1 MIRGLM
7 RVEMMIVAF
16 FATVLIGCGGGGAGV
31 IPTPTL
37 PTEQAHFVD
46 MKARGIT
53 YRATVTDKEN
63 RYFESNGSVDNN
75 GVFKYFDGGKTYFY
89 MGDYLIGAITKI
101 NSDGYIFVQDI
112 IGADRESGLKNT
124 EVINLS
130 KILLSIDTAGIKKRY
145 KAVILNNFDIKNAT
159 DGEMDALLVSIGVVP
174 VTQLYA
180 KSYLK
185 YHYRLITSAPLLDK
199 ISRVTSTMCID
210 VNDTAIPDM
219 FSDFPDLNSV
229 EVYMDGLH
237 QGRLTKDIDKT
248 RHTLN
253 IKLGNGTE
261 NFDRAREF
269 AITFRNNNTGSKTT
283 YESPNFDVVVPSPM
297 LGRWVDSI
305 TRKVVYLK
313 SESELPNY
321 EFKDINQLEDTTTD
335 GRYLLRA
342 GIGDINIFGSIKK
355 LSTISNELQTID
367 MKIKHVKSGITQQY
381 RLVLADSS
389 HVAGSIGVGSN
400 ALDTLYVDG
409 NSTEYIIPRVT
420 TNDIEHLRVITGEN
434 EIYIQETT
442 VSGATISQFNI
453 SHIVGNTY
461 DFGTLN
467 ITDSTVSFNIVS
479 KLKEGN
485 DYLYY
490 GYLDENKDDK
500 PIEYRKTL
508 QVCNNGNSI
517 ISAARVHVMSSHPEL
532 FREFSVA
539 SLGMVG
545 IANGTCIEMPMKFSF
560 KKPNKT
566 VDINLTVEVTSG
578 SLSWSDH
585 MVMTLSDE
593 TFIKLYFISK
603 NIPLNSFISLE
614 KEGRLFAHEFTHDAL
629 SYTMLPRLEAKSYR
643 MAVAK
648 QTDENSFV
656 VGIDMVPDSEKF
668 QSDTDIEKS
677 LSIQEP
683 MNNTYYSGG
692 VKSCMESLPEIGAQ
706 TMALRYGEAMG
717 YITYRDIDYFTLDS
731 IPAVTHKYS
740 SFKTDSSD
748 SSGEITWKS
757 DIVLPFYI
765 QIDDADIDSFVKL
778 FVKDGAEITALT
790 KRYNRD
796 TATLTISNIPA
807 VLTESHYTIK
817 LLKGLK
823 SMEDTNAVLLQ
834 DQEWDIEFKKT
845 NMVSTGQTKS
855 YATHDDGSYQ
865 SGVSVVQSRDDTL
878 DIVTDMNTKLV
889 WQDNNDT
896 HSVTKNKVN
905 ALNYCTDL
913 SHAGHSDW
921 RLPSRE
927 ELISIVDYTKSYP
940 SIDSSFKFVV
950 EDGIYLSS
958 TQVAG
963 STDDA
968 WYVEFRD
975 GKSYYSAND
984 STVYNIR
991 CVRGATGSIYSSDY
1005 VKPTNS
1011 DYVTDRD
1018 DTYLLWQD
1026 DGNAGQTKKSWADA
1040 IEYCEALNLRDE
1052 SGTYTGTVWR
1062 LPNINELATIIDDA
1076 VSGSSTPAIIDI
1088 FSNTAAEVTDRYWS
1102 STTVA
1107 SNSDS
1112 AWAVGFTY
1120 GTHVSSTKSGSN
1132 FVRCVSR
1139 GSL

>member
-7 RVEMMIVAF
+7 RLEMIIVAF
-16 FATVLIGCGGGGAGV
+16 FVTVLIGCGGGGTGV
-31 IPTPTL
+31 VPTPTL

-53 YRATVTDKEN
+53 YRATVTDDQN
-63 RYFESNGSVDNN
+63 RYFESNGTLDNS

-89 MGDYLIGAITKI
+89 MGDYLIGAITNI
-101 NSDGYIFVQDI
+101 NSDGYVFVQDI
-112 IGADRESGLKNT
+112 VGVDRERGLEDI

-130 KILLSIDTAGIKKRY
+130 KILLSIDIGGVKERY

-159 DGEMDALLVSIGVVP
+159 DGEIDALLVSIGVVP

-185 YHYRLITSAPLLDK
+185 YHYRLIKSAPLLDK

-210 VNDTAIPDM
+210 VNDTAISDM
-219 FSDFPDLNSV
+219 LSDFPDLNSV

-248 RHTLN
+248 RHTLR

-261 NFDRAREF
+261 NFDRARDF
-269 AITFRNNNTGSKTT
+269 AITFKNDNTGSQTT
-283 YESPNFDVVVPSPM
+283 YESPSFAVVVPSPM

-305 TRKVVYLK
+305 TRGIVYLK
-313 SESELPNY
+313 SESELSNY
-321 EFKDINQLEDTTTD
+321 EFKDINQLEDTTSD

-355 LSTISNELQTID
+355 LSTTSNELQTID
-367 MKIKHVKSGITQQY
+367 MKIKHTKSGMTQQY
-381 RLVLADSS
+381 RLMLADTENI
-389 HVAGSIGVGSN
+389 AGSIKVDESG
-400 ALDTLYVDG
+400 LEILYVDG
-409 NSTEYIIPRVT
+409 NDTEYIIPRVT
-420 TNDIEHLRVITGEN
+420 TNDIEHLRVITGQN
-434 EIYIQETT
+434 EIYIQETDE
-442 VSGATISQFNI
+442 SGATVSRFDI

-467 ITDSTVSFNIVS
+467 ITDSTVNFNIVS

-500 PIEYRKTL
+500 PIEYIKTL
-508 QVCNNGNSI
+508 QVCNNGYSI
-517 ISAARVHVMSSHPEL
+517 ISAARVHVTSSHPEL
-532 FREFSVA
+532 FREFSVT
-539 SLGMVG
+539 SLGLVG
-545 IANGTCIEMPMKFSF
+545 INVGTCIEMPMKFSF
-560 KKPNKT
+560 KKPSEI
-566 VDINLTVEVTSG
+566 VDVNLTVEVISG
-578 SLSWSDH
+578 SISWSDH
-585 MVMTLSDE
+585 MVMTLSNE
-593 TFIKLYFISK
+593 TFIKLYLISK
-603 NIPLNSFISLE
+603 NISLNSFISLE
-614 KEGRLFAHEFTHDAL
+614 KEGRLFANEFTNQAL

-643 MAVAK
+643 VAVSK
-648 QTDENSFV
+648 RTDENSFL
-656 VGIDMVPDSEKF
+656 VGVDMVPDSEKF
-668 QSDTDIEKS
+668 GNDTDIENS

-683 MNNTYYSGG
+683 MNDTYYSGG
-692 VKSCMESLPEIGAQ
+692 VKSCMESLPEIGAE

-748 SSGEITWKS
+748 SSGAITWKS

-765 QIDDADIDSFVKL
+765 QIDDVDIDSFVKL
-778 FVKDGAEITALT
+778 FIKDGAEITGLT
-790 KRYNRD
+790 KSYDRD
-796 TATLTISNIPA
+796 TATLTIVNIPA
-807 VLTESHYTIK
+807 VLTETKYTVK

-823 SMEDTNAVLLQ
+823 SLEDTNASLLQ
-834 DQEWDIEFKKT
+834 DQEWDIELKKT
-845 NMVSTGQTKS
+845 NMISTGQTKS

-865 SGVSVVQSRDDTL
+865 SGVSAVHIRDNKL

-896 HSVTKNKVN
+896 HSVTRNKAN
-905 ALNYCTDL
+905 AKSYCEDL
-913 SHAGHSDW
+913 THAGTSDW

-950 EDGIYLSS
+950 DGGIYLTS
-958 TQVAG
+958 TEVAG
-963 STDDA
+963 SKDDA

-991 CVRGATGSIYSSDY
+991 CVRGSTDPIYSSDY
-1005 VKPTNS
+1005 VKSTGS

-1026 DGNAGQTKKSWADA
+1026 DGNAGQTTKSWNDA
-1040 IEYCEALNLRDE
+1040 IAYCEALNLRDE
-1052 SGTYTGTVWR
+1052 SGVYTGTVWR
-1062 LPNINELATIIDDA
+1062 LPNVNELATIIHDIA
-1076 VSGSSTPAIIDI
+1076 GGSATPAIMNI
-1088 FSNTAAEVTDRYWS
+1088 FKHTATEASDRYWS
-1102 STTVA
+1102 STTLE
-1107 SNSDS
+1107 SDTSS
-1112 AWAVGFTY
+1112 AWVVGFTY
-1120 GTHVSSTKSGSN
+1120 GTHTSSPKSSSN